1 MLVLWPIL
9 IAGTLVG
16 TVLLI
21 TLPLGA
27 MVWFLVLILARSACR
42 AEVSLRSATTMCTSD
57 SILREN
63 ASGVFTDRYAALLS
77 FATPQQYSQAR
88 LLYNLQ
94 ARQGRTRTERCAFT
108 GRPGP
113 RWESWRGGQPCL
125 GEKFP
130 QKRLGHVFR

>member
-42 AEVSLRSATTMCTSD
+42 AEASLVMTSD
-57 SILREN
+57 DCFRDDAEHS
-63 ASGVFTDRYAALLS
+63 
-77 FATPQQYSQAR
+77 R
-88 LLYNLQ
+88 LTL
-94 ARQGRTRTERCAFT
+94 
-108 GRPGP
+108 
-113 RWESWRGGQPCL
+113 
-125 GEKFP
+125 K
-130 QKRLGHVFR
+130 